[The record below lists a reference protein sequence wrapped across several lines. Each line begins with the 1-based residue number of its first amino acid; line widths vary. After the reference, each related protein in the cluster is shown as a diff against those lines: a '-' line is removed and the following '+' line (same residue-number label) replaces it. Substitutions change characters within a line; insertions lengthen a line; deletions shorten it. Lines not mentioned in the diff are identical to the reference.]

1 MARYHEQKSAQVT
14 KRVLSTHYEAFMK
27 QLVFSIVFALF
38 SQAVIAQQAD
48 ETQVMPEWQLLTQ
61 DGSVVRS
68 DDFAG
73 KPLVLH
79 FWATWCPYCKRLQ
92 PGLDKL
98 QQDYASKG
106 LSVLAV
112 SLQEK
117 PGAQPQTELEH
128 RGLTLKT
135 VVNGESLGLG
145 HFAIRG
151 TPTTVF
157 IAPDGKILGS
167 TMQSDP
173 QDPQWKAVAE
183 YLVSLPQH

>member
-1 MARYHEQKSAQVT
+1 
-14 KRVLSTHYEAFMK
+14 MK
-27 QLVFSIVFALF
+27 QLVITFVFLLL
-38 SQAVIAQQAD
+38 SQAVSAQQAN
-48 ETQVMPEWQLLTQ
+48 ETKTMPEWQLHTQ
-61 DGSVVRS
+61 DGQIVRS
-68 DDFAG
+68 DDYAG
-73 KPLVLH
+73 KPLILH

-98 QQDYASKG
+98 AQAYASEG
-106 LSVLAV
+106 LTVLAV

-128 RGLTLKT
+128 RGLQLKT
-135 VVNGESLGLG
+135 VVNGESLGLD

-157 IAPDGKILGS
+157 IAPDGKILGA

-173 QDPQWKAVAE
+173 EDPQWKSVAE
-183 YLVSLPQH
+183 YMVSLPQS